1 LSDDPE
7 EEAKQ
12 RTFTSLINK
21 LTIDNFDKIIMS
33 MGQIVVSDAKTL
45 KGFVTKIFNKALTES
60 IFCEMYASLCKE
72 LQRIMPRFEASNQD
86 ASACLLPFEWNVSG
100 HKEAM
105 HITAPVCHRGG
116 GDWCA
121 GMRQRVRCEMA
132 AAPRQRFRRISAHW
146 CCMNASSSSHFCEA

>member
-21 LTIDNFDKIIMS
+21 ITIENFDKVVMR
-33 MGQIVVSDAKTL
+33 MGEINVSDAKTL

-72 LQRIMPRFEASNQD
+72 LLRVMPRYEPSNQD
-86 ASACLLPFEWNVSG
+86 AAARWLPL
-100 HKEAM
+100 
-105 HITAPVCHRGG
+105 
-116 GDWCA
+116 
-121 GMRQRVRCEMA
+121 
-132 AAPRQRFRRISAHW
+132 
-146 CCMNASSSSHFCEA
+146 